1 MERILSREQIDSG
14 SNYNFPDKMEINP
27 VNRSVFNL
35 SHTKTMTIP
44 NGGVIIPLTWFEC
57 LKGDS
62 FDIEVNHLIRVL
74 PQVVPLMSR
83 QRIFIHAF
91 AMYYGDMQSDFQ
103 VLMTKGMNGNKV
115 KKIAPLTTSNL
126 DSSIYDS
133 GSGVVT
139 PESLADY
146 LELPQGA
153 SYSDLI
159 DSGISALPFFM
170 YELIY
175 IHYYMNRNFYMDN
188 ENYIPDDIESMRMDE
203 NGNILC
209 NTDSNHPYITL
220 GKLHYR
226 DYPDDYLLSCLPFQ
240 QRGDRPTLNVDFTAE
255 GLFNFTYPLTANLPY
270 EAGSTGDEY
279 IALSGDS
286 LNADTTSPYTIK
298 GTRAP
303 KVING
308 FGNELFLGTYGGSYE
323 ITPLPETSQ
332 NYKKGIIEQQNKIF
346 NDAVKGRI
354 NAGIGLDD
362 LRQLA
367 REQHELELMARTDG
381 SYYEMGLTFFGS
393 PFKTAH
399 KNRPI
404 LIGTTYSQLSFTE
417 VVQTGATSTGGALGT
432 QAGHGISISN
442 NGRIGKFN
450 AEDYGIIMIV
460 ASIMPDVF
468 YCQNLQKKWF
478 RKYQSEFFLPGRE
491 KMGLQPVLNKEAFFS
506 GIKATDDDLFAY
518 QNPFDDLRYIANGLA
533 GKVADP
539 NNASFSPYT
548 QARFLNS
555 TPTYSQSFAIADDVP
570 KEYLFAPSESAY
582 VAQFHFNIRA
592 VRPLPYKAVPM
603 DFGA

>member
-14 SNYNFPDKMEINP
+14 SNYNFPDKMEINT

-35 SHTKTMTIP
+35 SHSKTMTIP

-126 DSSIYDS
+126 DSTIYDS

-209 NTDSNHPYITL
+209 NTDSDHPYITL

-240 QRGDRPTLNVDFTAE
+240 QRGDRPTLSVDFTAE
-255 GLFNFTYPLTANLPY
+255 GLFNFVQPLIVSTAQDMSSTMYSIDPVFEKNASPFPIQANRTPYLSTNAYVTGTETYPFEKA
-270 EAGSTGDEY
+270 
-279 IALSGDS
+279 
-286 LNADTTSPYTIK
+286 ADDTID
-298 GTRAP
+298 TINQ
-303 KVING
+303 KVI
-308 FGNELFLGTYGGSYE
+308 S
-323 ITPLPETSQ
+323 IQ
-332 NYKKGIIEQQNKIF
+332 NNIF
-346 NDAVKGRI
+346 NNAVKGRI

-442 NGRIGKFN
+442 NGRIGHFN

-506 GIKATDDDLFAY
+506 GTKATDDDLFAY

-548 QARFLNS
+548 QARFLNT
-555 TPTYSQSFAIADDVP
+555 TPTYSQSFAIADDVS
-570 KEYLFAPSESAY
+570 KEYLFTPSESAY

-592 VRPLPYKAVPM
+592 VRPLPYKAAPM